1 MEIIDF
7 SARRLVAASVRCKA
21 YPFDTSWRDGEKV
34 CRRRQENGYLKMDI
48 GPFRRL
54 LSKGGGHSGLLMSY
68 QHDNREIRK

>member
-7 SARRLVAASVRCKA
+7 SERQCVAASVRRKA
-21 YPFDTSWRDGEKV
+21 CRLYTSWRDGKKV
-34 CRRRQENGYLKMDI
+34 CKRLQENGYLKMDI